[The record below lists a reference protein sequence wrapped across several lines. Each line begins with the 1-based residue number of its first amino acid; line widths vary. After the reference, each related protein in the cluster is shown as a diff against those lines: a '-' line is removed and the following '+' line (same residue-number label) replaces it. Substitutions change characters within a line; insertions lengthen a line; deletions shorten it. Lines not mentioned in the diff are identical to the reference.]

1 MEYTPNNI
9 RYLNKNE
16 VFVFGSN
23 LDGRHGKGAA
33 LTAKRLFGAK
43 QGVGEGLTGMSYAL
57 PTVGHNLSYMKLEKV
72 SEHVNKF
79 ISFAVKMTN
88 LKFLVTE
95 VGCGLAGH
103 DVKAIAPMFRDC
115 LNYEHII
122 LPKRFHDN
130 M

>member
-9 RYLNKNE
+9 RYLKTNE

-23 LDGRHGKGAA
+23 VDGRHGKGAA
-33 LTAKRLFGAK
+33 LTAKNLFGAR
-43 QGVGEGLTGMSYAL
+43 QGYGEGLQGMSYAL
-57 PTVGHNLSYMKLEKV
+57 PTVGRNLSFMNLHTVRK
-72 SEHVNKF
+72 HVDNFLK
-79 ISFAVKMTN
+79 IARTYPS

-103 DVKAIAPMFRDC
+103 DVKDIAPMFKDHPD
-115 LNYEHII
+115 NVV
-122 LPKRFHDN
+122 LPKRFHEN